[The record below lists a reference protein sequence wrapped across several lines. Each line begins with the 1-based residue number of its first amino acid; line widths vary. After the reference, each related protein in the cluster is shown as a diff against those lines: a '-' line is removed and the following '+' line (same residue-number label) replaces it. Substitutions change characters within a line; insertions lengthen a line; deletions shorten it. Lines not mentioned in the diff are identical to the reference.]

1 MILKIVW
8 STWSELKAPHPS
20 GYLSSKTLT
29 FFFFFTQS
37 LLHLLVL
44 IQEQERI
51 QLLKLLRG
59 FSLQDLQEPEP
70 RVALKEGKSVLSL
83 CCLSLLVSV
92 SPVFY
97 ADTPSD
103 AVLRN
108 GCVKKLRQIHANLVT
123 QTRAQTP
130 SINQHNPK
138 MEASHRLWPQHQLE
152 LCYLV
157 LLEELIELQEVQASL
172 ILTVLMHKVNRGSH
186 I

>member
-1 MILKIVW
+1 M
-8 STWSELKAPHPS
+8 
-20 GYLSSKTLT
+20 
-29 FFFFFTQS
+29 
-37 LLHLLVL
+37 L

-59 FSLQDLQEPEP
+59 VSLQDLQEPEP

-83 CCLSLLVSV
+83 FCLCLLVSL

-108 GCVKKLRQIHANLVT
+108 GCIKKLRQIHADLVT

-130 SINQHNPK
+130 SVNQHNPK
-138 MEASHRLWPQHQLE
+138 MEASRGLWSQHQLE

-157 LLEELIELQEVQASL
+157 LLEELIELQEVQASR
-172 ILTVLMHKVNRGSH
+172 ILTVLIHKVNQGSH

>member
-1 MILKIVW
+1 M
-8 STWSELKAPHPS
+8 
-20 GYLSSKTLT
+20 
-29 FFFFFTQS
+29 
-37 LLHLLVL
+37 L

-51 QLLKLLRG
+51 QLLKLLHG
-59 FSLQDLQEPEP
+59 VSLQDLQEPEP
-70 RVALKEGKSVLSL
+70 RVPLKEGKSVLSL
-83 CCLSLLVSV
+83 CCLSLLVSF

-108 GCVKKLRQIHANLVT
+108 GCIKKLRQIHTNLVT
-123 QTRAQTP
+123 QTSAQNP

-138 MEASHRLWPQHQLE
+138 VEASHELWSQHQLE

-157 LLEELIELQEVQASL
+157 LLEELIELQEIQASQ
-172 ILTVLMHKVNRGSH
+172 ILTALVHKVSQGSH